1 MNTLSVIIP
10 VYNEEKTISTVLT
23 QVFSEKLPDWKKEII
38 VVDDA
43 STDRTWPILQETA
56 SVQTGNGFRIIRH
69 QVNQGKGAAIRAGL
83 KEAAGEL
90 VVIQDADLEYD
101 PQDYY
106 ALIRPIIAGKADVVY
121 GSRELGRNRISSA
134 GFFLG
139 GKLLSFL
146 ANLLYRAR
154 ITDEPACYKVF
165 RREILQG
172 LNLRC
177 RRFEFCPEVTAK
189 VRRQGYVIYEVPIH
203 YYPRSIREGKKIRLS
218 DGISAVW
225 TLLRYRFGD

>member
-1 MNTLSVIIP
+1 MKLSVIIP
-10 VYNEEKTISTVLT
+10 AYNEEKTIAEIIRRVQAVEL
-23 QVFSEKLPDWKKEII
+23 DKEII

-43 STDRTWPILQETA
+43 STDRTGLILREIAGKQ
-56 SVQTGNGFRIIRH
+56 SGNDFRIFRH
-69 QVNQGKGAAIRAGL
+69 EANQGKGSAIRTGL
-83 KEAAGEL
+83 KEAVGDL

-101 PQDYY
+101 PQDYH
-106 ALIRPIIAGKADVVY
+106 LLVRPIVEGRADVVY

-146 ANLLYRAR
+146 ANVLYQAR
-154 ITDEPACYKVF
+154 ITDEPTCYKVF

-172 LNLRC
+172 LNLKC
-177 RRFEFCPEVTAK
+177 RRFEFCPEVTAR
-189 VRRQGYVIYEVPIH
+189 VRRQGYAIYEVPIR

-225 TLLRYRFGD
+225 TLLRCKFGD